1 MQTNAESTLRIRVHF
16 AHFNRNSLNFRIF
29 VLIPE
34 YAFIMGRRFTTDL
47 VGIYRYLW
55 DSHSISYS
63 VRAILRG
70 ASSQEIWRICTLYV
84 RHLAGCSVPST
95 CLYSVHMTSVR
106 VCSRPAFCSPSREG
120 RGSCSDFLWRWNS
133 PICARR
139 AFALHSCSELPT
151 RMVLRGRKDGC
162 SRNVVF

>member
-55 DSHSISYS
+55 
-63 VRAILRG
+63 
-70 ASSQEIWRICTLYV
+70 
-84 RHLAGCSVPST
+84 
-95 CLYSVHMTSVR
+95 
-106 VCSRPAFCSPSREG
+106 
-120 RGSCSDFLWRWNS
+120 
-133 PICARR
+133 
-139 AFALHSCSELPT
+139 
-151 RMVLRGRKDGC
+151 
-162 SRNVVF
+162 